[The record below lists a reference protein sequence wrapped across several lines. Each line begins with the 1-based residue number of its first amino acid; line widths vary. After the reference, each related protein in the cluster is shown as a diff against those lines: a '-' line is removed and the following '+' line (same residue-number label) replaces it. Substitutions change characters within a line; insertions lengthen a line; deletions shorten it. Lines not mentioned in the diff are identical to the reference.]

1 MTKYTPSPTEAKPGK
16 GGSRRPAPVSP
27 ASPEAPPETFRF
39 REVVFETD
47 GDRVREIVSST
58 GFFHAAEIDIAAE
71 LVAERLSRGTES
83 GYCFVFL
90 EEGGR
95 VSGYSC
101 FGPVPGTLASFD
113 LYWIA
118 VHRDRQG
125 AGRGRILLARTE
137 ERIRQAGGRRLYAE
151 TSGRPQYRP
160 TRRFYRHAGFRRE
173 ARLRDFYAPGDDKLI
188 FVKELSPLSPWPP

>member
-1 MTKYTPSPTEAKPGK
+1 M
-16 GGSRRPAPVSP
+16 APVSP
-27 ASPEAPPETFRF
+27 AFPEAPAAAFRF
-39 REVVFETD
+39 REVVCEAD
-47 GDRVREIVSST
+47 RDRVREIVSST
-58 GFFHAAEIDIAAE
+58 GFFHAAEIDIAVE
-71 LVAERLSRGTES
+71 LVAERLSRGTAS
-83 GYCFVFL
+83 GYDFVFV
-90 EEGGR
+90 EEEGR

-101 FGPVPGTLASFD
+101 FGPIPGTQASFD

-137 ERIRQAGGRRLYAE
+137 ERIRRAGGRRLYAE

-173 ARLRDFYAPGDDKLI
+173 ARLRDFYGPGDDKLI
-188 FVKELSPLSPWPP
+188 FVKELSPPSPLPP